1 MADCGVA
8 SPQLRSRNCRKKE
21 DGNVGAGRR
30 AGCKGVLADRTNNN
44 GDGETTNGRTGGTK
58 DVGSEEVK
66 QSNKKDETSSKT
78 SNSVPKDAKLS
89 KQKSSSGAKTEG
101 KEGRDEFS
109 SMEVREQVL
118 VVRHKLEKIIHGRE
132 KDENKALSHLRFL
145 ERTDLTK
152 EVVEATKIDLTL
164 EAMKFI
170 IKNPEIQ
177 KKTEKVLRKMKQP
190 IIQKDLREISAS
202 GWRESRKPEVEEDR
216 LEEDKLEEKLEEDKL
231 PSLMGGLSYW
241 MDKLTDSGKS
251 LNSLNKQMD
260 NFSKTVKDA
269 VPDTPPPPALK
280 QSKTKSKSQ
289 TVDKILEKPNTDA
302 DLDILAAGLDN
313 MLIEDKKKKKTTKED
328 KLDKIIVEERK
339 KDKSTR
345 EEKKKKE
352 AEKEKDICD
361 EIDAIC
367 ATVSGVSLEPKKE
380 KEKGDRNTQLFADPQ
395 IIVKTKGADILV
407 KDKPKEDD
415 NSLAARI
422 KASEVVKRLAEI
434 KTVLEKGTDAEE
446 VLLGHLKYLET
457 APVTFAQLQDSMIGL
472 SLNSFR
478 KKPFKNPDIA
488 GLSKTILKSW
498 RKLAPP
504 PPKKET
510 VVEKVE
516 KVEKVESFAKNS
528 TEEIRSHCRKTVL
541 AALRENE
548 SLPER
553 TWVSTGD
560 LATAIEQCIHD
571 VFKETNMKY
580 RNQVGTLEWE
590 SGKDSI

>member
-1 MADCGVA
+1 MAYMA
-8 SPQLRSRNCRKKE
+8 QE
-21 DGNVGAGRR
+21 D
-30 AGCKGVLADRTNNN
+30 
-44 GDGETTNGRTGGTK
+44 
-58 DVGSEEVK
+58 
-66 QSNKKDETSSKT
+66 
-78 SNSVPKDAKLS
+78 KL
-89 KQKSSSGAKTEG
+89 
-101 KEGRDEFS
+101 
-109 SMEVREQVL
+109 
-118 VVRHKLEKIIHGRE
+118 
-132 KDENKALSHLRFL
+132 
-145 ERTDLTK
+145 
-152 EVVEATKIDLTL
+152 
-164 EAMKFI
+164 
-170 IKNPEIQ
+170 
-177 KKTEKVLRKMKQP
+177 
-190 IIQKDLREISAS
+190 
-202 GWRESRKPEVEEDR
+202 
-216 LEEDKLEEKLEEDKL
+216 EDKLEEDKLEEDKL

-241 MDKLTDSGKS
+241 MDKLMDSGKS
-251 LNSLNKQMD
+251 LDSLNKQMD

-269 VPDTPPPPALK
+269 VPDTPPPPAPK
-280 QSKTKSKSQ
+280 QSKTKSKSP
-289 TVDKILEKPNTDA
+289 TVDKLLEKPNDDA

-339 KDKSTR
+339 KEKSTR

-361 EIDAIC
+361 EIEAIC

-380 KEKGDRNTQLFADPQ
+380 KEMGDKNTQLFADPQ
-395 IIVKTKGADILV
+395 IIVKTKGADILL

-434 KTVLEKGTDAEE
+434 KTVLEKGTDTDE

-457 APVTFAQLQDSMIGL
+457 APVTFAQLQDSMIGV

-478 KKPFKNPDIA
+478 KKPFENPDIA

-504 PPKKET
+504 PPKKEM
-510 VVEKVE
+510 VVADKVE
-516 KVEKVESFAKNS
+516 KVEKVESVAKSS
-528 TEEIRSHCRKTVL
+528 TEEIRTHCRKTVL

-580 RNQVGTLEWE
+580 RNQVGRLELE
-590 SGKDSI
+590 SDKDSI